1 MSIRNKVLHF
11 SNCSKT
17 DKKSDQKGL
26 KMDTKVIKS
35 LKHLKNTSYC
45 VKNEQKLCYCQLLKK
60 RQKSSKRAN
69 MAID

>member
-1 MSIRNKVLHF
+1 MSIHNKVLHF

-17 DKKSDQKGL
+17 DKNSDQKGL

-35 LKHLKNTSYC
+35 LKHLKNTSNS
-45 VKNEQKLCYCQLLKK
+45 VKNEEKLSYCQLFKK
-60 RQKSSKRAN
+60 RLKSSKRAN